1 MALRRSAI
9 FCLNLNMNKSEIRKL
24 YLAKRKGLPIEEL
37 MRMSEEIFKNFIAE
51 FKPVTNQ
58 KVHCF
63 LSITD
68 KHEVNTVPFLN
79 YFFTNSIRVFVPKIV
94 DGKMISLE
102 INSDTRLVKNSWG
115 IAEPESSKDSGE
127 SSFDFVLVP
136 LLYADRS
143 GNRVGYGKGFYDT
156 FFATVNANA
165 FKIGLNFFS
174 PAEEISDVWEND
186 VSLDYLVTP
195 TEVLSFAG
203 GTSKFT
209 K

>member
-1 MALRRSAI
+1 
-9 FCLNLNMNKSEIRKL
+9 MNKSEIRKL
-24 YLAKRKGLPIEEL
+24 YLAKRKALPIDEL
-37 MRMSEEIFKNFIAE
+37 MRMSEEIFHNFIAE
-51 FKPVTNQ
+51 FKPFANQ

-68 KHEVNTVPFLN
+68 KYEVSTEPFLN
-79 YFFTNSIRVFVPKIV
+79 HFFANSMRVFVPKIV
-94 DGKMISLE
+94 DGKMISVE
-102 INSDTRLVKNSWG
+102 INSNTRLVKNSWG
-115 IAEPESSKDSGE
+115 IAEPESNTDSGE

-156 FFATVNANA
+156 FFAIVNPNSL
-165 FKIGLNFFS
+165 KIGLNFFN

-186 VSLDYLVTP
+186 VPLDYLVTP

-203 GTSKFT
+203 GASKFT